1 MAEAVETVAHEELAL
16 AGPSSETLEIEADE
30 KREEELLKK
39 SRLPPIVYK
48 DIDVSISWLVFIVQ
62 AAVGRLHF
70 YSLPL
75 IFGIARVISD

>member
-1 MAEAVETVAHEELAL
+1 MAEAVETVAHEELSL

-48 DIDVSISWLVFIVQ
+48 DIDVSIM
-62 AAVGRLHF
+62 
-70 YSLPL
+70 
-75 IFGIARVISD
+75 